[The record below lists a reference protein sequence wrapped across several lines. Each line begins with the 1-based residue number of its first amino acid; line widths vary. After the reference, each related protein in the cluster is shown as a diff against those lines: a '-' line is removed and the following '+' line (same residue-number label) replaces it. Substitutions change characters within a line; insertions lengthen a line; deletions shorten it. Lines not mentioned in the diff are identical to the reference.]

1 MKRKNHQKL
10 SIKIRWLIICALL
23 FSFCVKNSEEYQ
35 PQLNV
40 YCILR
45 NDVPYQKVVVDR
57 TYRMDEKAIYDLEDV
72 QVILSG
78 DGICDTLIED
88 YGGPGI
94 FRTRDTFP
102 VFAGKTYHLRVSAK
116 GFDTLTGITTV
127 PDSFYISYPRNGD
140 TISGYCYLEIYRI
153 QRGNWYYINFYY
165 QDSILTLEQLIQV
178 WNYSYY
184 DIPGDYW
191 VIDTGFYYA
200 RVSAVDTNFVE
211 YYYLFSDSLPHCGV
225 KNGLG
230 LFGSFFTK
238 SVRFYLRIPKD

>member
-1 MKRKNHQKL
+1 
-10 SIKIRWLIICALL
+10 
-23 FSFCVKNSEEYQ
+23 
-35 PQLNV
+35 
-40 YCILR
+40 
-45 NDVPYQKVVVDR
+45 
-57 TYRMDEKAIYDLEDV
+57 V

-88 YGGPGI
+88 YAIPGL

-102 VFAGKTYHLRVSAK
+102 IFTGKTYYLQVSAR

-127 PDSFYISYPRNGD
+127 PESFCITYPHNGD
-140 TISGYCYLEIYRI
+140 TVSLYGYLEIWGIRP
-153 QRGNWYYINFYY
+153 GNWYYITFYY
-165 QDSILTLEQLIQV
+165 QNSILTLEQLIQI
-178 WNYSYY
+178 WYYDYY

-200 RVSAVDTNFVE
+200 RVSAVDTNFVA
-211 YYYLFSDSLPHCGV
+211 YYYLLSDSLPHCGV

-238 SVRFYLRIPKD
+238 SVRFYLRLPDK

>member
-1 MKRKNHQKL
+1 MIFVFML
-10 SIKIRWLIICALL
+10 SV
-23 FSFCVKNSEEYQ
+23 FCEKNSEEYQ

-78 DGICDTLIED
+78 DGVCDTLIED
-88 YGGPGI
+88 YANSGL

-102 VFAGKTYHLRVSAK
+102 IFTGKTYYLQVSAR

-127 PDSFYISYPRNGD
+127 PDSFEIISPENGD
-140 TISGYCYLEIYRI
+140 TADIYSALVIYNNRP
-153 QRGNWYYINFYY
+153 GNWYYITFYY
-165 QDSILTLEQLIQV
+165 QDSISTFEQLMQIV
-178 WNYSYY
+178 SKIGG
-184 DIPGDYW
+184 IPGDYW
-191 VIDTGFYYA
+191 AIDTGFYYA
-200 RVSAVDTNFVE
+200 RVSAVDTNFVA
-211 YYYLFSDSLPHCGV
+211 YYLLPSDSLPHCGV

-230 LFGSFFTK
+230 LFGSSFTK
-238 SVRFYLRIPKD
+238 SVRFYLKEEWGID